1 MEEDV
6 LHVSFD
12 HGESITSKSLIVLNF
27 SALARCFVSLHGG
40 MNQVARLCLES
51 EVQNVEI

>member
-12 HGESITSKSLIVLNF
+12 HGEPITRKGLIVLNF

-51 EVQNVEI
+51 EVQNVKI